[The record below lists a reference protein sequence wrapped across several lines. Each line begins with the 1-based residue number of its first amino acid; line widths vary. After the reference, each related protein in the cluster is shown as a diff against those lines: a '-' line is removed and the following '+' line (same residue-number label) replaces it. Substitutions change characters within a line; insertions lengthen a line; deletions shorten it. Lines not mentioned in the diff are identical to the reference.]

1 MRDWRNGSR
10 ARFKIGCLRTWEFKS
25 PIPHHVSEGKVLEP
39 VVRKTTFSRWDSG
52 PVLQSLVVLA

>member
-1 MRDWRNGSR
+1 
-10 ARFKIGCLRTWEFKS
+10 
-25 PIPHHVSEGKVLEP
+25 LEP